1 MYEMLCN
8 NLILT
13 RKYIPGL
20 KKVHKGIIKH
30 LEVLGQR
37 LINERYGL

>member
-1 MYEMLCN
+1 MYEKLWY

-13 RKYIPGL
+13 RKCIPGL

-30 LEVLGQR
+30 LEAVGQW